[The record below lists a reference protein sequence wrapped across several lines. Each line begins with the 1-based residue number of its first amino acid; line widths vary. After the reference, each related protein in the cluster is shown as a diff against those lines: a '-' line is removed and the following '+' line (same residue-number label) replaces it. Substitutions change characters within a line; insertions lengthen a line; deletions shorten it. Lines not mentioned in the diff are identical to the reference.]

1 MKTRYLTLAL
11 FLLWSGQLLAQVE
24 YVLNGSF
31 ENFTTCPTP
40 AAGAVGVE
48 LASQG
53 TLPYIYNPTLTTPD
67 WFHRCMGGNTEG
79 QVIDQ
84 PPRTGDG
91 YGGFLQTDTYKAINE
106 PNTTDFWKEYLQ
118 GYLSCPLQA
127 GKTYTLSFWVKRVR
141 KTKWASDRIT
151 MVVHQDQQLNQGG
164 SLFATYLT
172 LTPAQQA
179 TSIENPSGNLF
190 TDEDNWVQVTGTI
203 VANGGER
210 YWTLGDFNPGP
221 GSTGIFQTVCWLN
234 CSSNSSYILI
244 DDVSVTGPDYPCD
257 PFALIENT
265 TYSAGSNTNIT
276 VGEFIRSGYNVSN
289 PSLNG
294 NVLVEPSAQVDY
306 IAGKYIDLE
315 HGFSAESG
323 AENHFQ
329 ACVIPNVCE
338 SAPYVDVTL
347 GPDIDVHCDDEPF
360 LIGDDCSELT
370 YQWYADPPVALNF
383 LSDPTNCITEVD
395 IPNDFWT
402 SGYTTI
408 NYTLAVNEDFCDA
421 NFDDIVINLVP
432 ATPPNAEAGPDHH
445 LNHYPDCL
453 PYAQLGTPAQQGVS
467 YSWSPT
473 TGLDD
478 PNLAQPTH
486 TYDEWN
492 PASYPIVFTVTATW
506 DNGCGSATDQ
516 VVVDAAPHAYVY
528 DVSTGYSNG
537 SLLPMNVFG
546 KVDDHWFYSMQ
557 GDGTVPFNS
566 DLKIVDEIINDLA
579 NDGWASVY
587 DDKSH
592 WINPSGGIGMNL
604 PDDPDYDYTF
614 TRYFDVLDPSAM
626 YDVKLQINHLAV
638 DNACIIK
645 VNGQQIFPTGQGS
658 QQWPEPLPLNNSDA
672 FDDFSIQYGQSL
684 QPGLLVQGTNEV
696 TVHIANHLK
705 TFYDPESSSRIG
717 LKMWAD
723 LVYKSCAGPMV
734 KSHGS
739 PGGDDGG
746 ERRNAM
752 ITSEGGTTA
761 QLFPNPGRSIFYL
774 VPGEFGETGYSVVV
788 IDMLGNVVLSK
799 SGLQEAQFQID
810 LADRAAGIYNVT
822 LNTGDKTEILRLVK
836 QSE

>member
-11 FLLWSGQLLAQVE
+11 FLLWSGHLMAQVE

-31 ENFTTCPTP
+31 ENFTTCPT
-40 AAGAVGVE
+40 GGITYRGVP
-48 LASQG
+48 LSSQG
-53 TLPYIYNPTLTTPD
+53 TLPYVFNPTIETPD
-67 WFHRCMGGNTEG
+67 WCHRCMGGDAEDKAD
-79 QVIDQ
+79 DQ

-91 YGGFLQTDTYKAINE
+91 YVGFVHLDAYNAIND
-106 PNTTDFWKEYLQ
+106 PNTTVFRKEYIQ
-118 GYLSCPLQA
+118 GYLQCPLQA
-127 GKTYTLSFWVKRVR
+127 GKTYTLSLWVKRHR
-141 KTKWASDRIT
+141 GFKWATDHLT
-151 MVVHQDQQLNQGG
+151 MVVHQNQQLTSNGPQGG
-164 SLFATYLT
+164 VGEYLT

-179 TSIENPSGNLF
+179 TSISNPVGNMF
-190 TDEDNWVQVTGTI
+190 TDDDNWVQMTGTI

-210 YWTLGDFNPGP
+210 WWSIGHFEPNLGLVNY
-221 GSTGIFQTVCWLN
+221 QVVCWPGCETGTYL
-234 CSSNSSYILI
+234 LI
-244 DDVSVTGPDYPCD
+244 DDVSVTGPGSGCD

-294 NVLVEPSAQVDY
+294 NVLVEPGAQVDY

-408 NYTLAVNEDFCDA
+408 TYTLAVNEDFCDA

-537 SLLPMNVFG
+537 SLLPMNVYG
-546 KVDDHWFYSMQ
+546 KVDDHWVYTLQ
-557 GDGTVPFNS
+557 GDGTVPFNNE
-566 DLKIVDEIINDLA
+566 LKIVDAQYYNLA
-579 NDGWASVY
+579 NDGWASIHP
-587 DDKSH
+587 DKSH
-592 WINPSGGIGMNL
+592 WINPSGNIAMNL

-626 YDVKLQINHLAV
+626 NDVKLQINHLAV

-645 VNGQQIFPTGQGS
+645 VNGQKIFPSGS

-672 FDDFSIQYGQSL
+672 FDDFSIQYGQL
-684 QPGLLVQGTNEV
+684 LPQGLLVQGTNEV
-696 TVHIANHLK
+696 SVHIANHMA
-705 TFYDPESSSRIG
+705 TFYDPEGSSRIG

-723 LVYKSCAGPMV
+723 LVYKSCAGPMIKTPV
-734 KSHGS
+734 K

-746 ERRNAM
+746 ERRNAL
-752 ITSEGGTTA
+752 ITSEGTTIA
-761 QLFPNPGRSIFYL
+761 QVFPNPSQRIFYL
-774 VPGEFGETGYSVVV
+774 VPGEFGESGYSIIVT
-788 IDMLGNVVLSK
+788 DMLGNVVLDR
-799 SGLQEAQFQID
+799 SGLQDPQFEID
-810 LADRAAGIYNVT
+810 LAGQAAGLYNIQ
-822 LNTGDKTEILRLVK
+822 LNVDDRTEVLRIVK
-836 QSE
+836 QTE